1 MKLYKGLPKSVNDE
15 DANLDMALSAM
26 ILNHDPS
33 KPFTPLSVLTIEPYI
48 PISYKDATTCPEAS
62 LWKEAI
68 EDEFQS
74 LMENNTWRIVQLPA
88 ERKAIKAKWVLDY
101 KPGYKDVEP
110 RYKARLV
117 ACGYAQLFGVDY
129 LDTYTPALL
138 YPTSSCHRHVEG
150 PRNDSARH

>member
-1 MKLYKGLPKSVNDE
+1 MKLYKGLPTSDDDE
-15 DANLDMALSAM
+15 DIANLDTALSAM
-26 ILNHDPS
+26 MLDHDPS

-62 LWKEAI
+62 LWKVAI

-74 LMENNTWRIVQLPA
+74 LMENNTWRIVQLPT

-110 RYKARLV
+110 RYKACPIQGRCCLWLC
-117 ACGYAQLFGVDY
+117 AAIRHRLFG
-129 LDTYTPALL
+129 
-138 YPTSSCHRHVEG
+138 HKHQ
-150 PRNDSARH
+150 